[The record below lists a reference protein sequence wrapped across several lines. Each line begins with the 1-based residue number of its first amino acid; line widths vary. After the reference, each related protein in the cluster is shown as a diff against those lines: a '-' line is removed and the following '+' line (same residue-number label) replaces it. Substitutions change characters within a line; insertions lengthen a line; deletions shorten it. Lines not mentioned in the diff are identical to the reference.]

1 MSSQTKTQKVPD
13 IGRMVLRWT
22 APEFREIERG
32 KLWITTA
39 GVSSLLLVAFAIW
52 QNTYTFAVVILLLG
66 GIYFLTHNKKPREIP
81 ISLTTNGIMRGSE
94 FFPYL
99 DIETFWILFLPQ
111 DDIKTLH
118 FVTRSGMIREH
129 NIELED
135 QEIGEISHFLG
146 GHISEWEGRT
156 EKTVEKWIR
165 ILKL

>member
-1 MSSQTKTQKVPD
+1 MSSQKTAPKAPNV
-13 IGRMVLRWT
+13 GRTVLSWT

-32 KLWITTA
+32 ALWITIA
-39 GVSSLLLVAFAIW
+39 GVCSLLLIAFAIW
-52 QNTYTFAVVILLLG
+52 QDTYTFAIVILLLG
-66 GIYFLTHNKKPREIP
+66 GIYFLTHNKKPREIT
-81 ISLTTNGIMRGSE
+81 IALTTNGIVRGAE

-111 DDIKTLH
+111 DNIKTLH

-129 NIELED
+129 SIELED
-135 QEIGEISHFLG
+135 QEMGEVSHFLG